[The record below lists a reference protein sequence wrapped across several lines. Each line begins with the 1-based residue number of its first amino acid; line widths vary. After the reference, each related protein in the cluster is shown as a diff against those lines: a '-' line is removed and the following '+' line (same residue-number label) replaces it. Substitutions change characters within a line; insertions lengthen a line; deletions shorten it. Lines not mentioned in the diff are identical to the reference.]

1 MNRRQFG
8 RAAVVAASALGSAA
22 SRAQLVDKYAEQ
34 LQNGEFNWYPE
45 RSPGGLS

>member
-8 RAAVVAASALGSAA
+8 RVAVGVASALGSAAA

-34 LQNGEFNWYPE
+34 LQNGEYNWHPE
-45 RSPGGLS
+45 R